1 MNTEIKIQSTHIQSQ
16 LTEHRKRCIAAFIHE
31 RTKAGKP
38 TTCRQI
44 CAAHGWHHGTV
55 NSLLHLL
62 QVEPTQTTYGAVIVV
77 PVGKGTDPNGVT
89 AMRYAAILRHE
100 KSANQ

>member
-1 MNTEIKIQSTHIQSQ
+1 MNTEVKIQNCYTQTQ
-16 LTEHRKRCIAAFIHE
+16 LAQHRKRCIAAFIHE

-44 CAAHGWHHGTV
+44 CAAYKWHPGPV

-62 QVEPTQTTYGAVIVV
+62 QIEPTQTTHGPVIVV
-77 PVGKGTDPNGVT
+77 PTGPQTDSAGVT
-89 AMRYAAILRHE
+89 CRTYAAILHHL
-100 KSANQ
+100 KSAQ